1 MPNESE
7 TPFVLRTNREGIA
20 TLLLNR
26 GDRLNPLSTE
36 MLSALKTELDR
47 VARDSSLR
55 VVILAGAGKH
65 FSAGHDLAE
74 MRANPDP
81 EFQTALFDLCRDVML
96 SIVRLPQPVIAR
108 VHGSAVAAGSQL
120 VATCDL
126 AVASDVAKFSLP
138 GIKAGIFC
146 TTPGVAI
153 ARNLPRKRA
162 LELLLTGDPIDA
174 ATAERWGLVNRVVPL
189 ADLDAEVDRLAQRI
203 ASHSPAV
210 VRLGKRLFYD
220 QVDRPLDDAYDTA
233 SEGMVCNLQMEDA
246 GEGIDAFLE
255 KRSPIWKGR

>member
-1 MPNESE
+1 
-7 TPFVLRTNREGIA
+7 
-20 TLLLNR
+20 
-26 GDRLNPLSTE
+26 
-36 MLSALKTELDR
+36 
-47 VARDSSLR
+47 
-55 VVILAGAGKH
+55 
-65 FSAGHDLAE
+65 
-74 MRANPDP
+74 
-81 EFQTALFDLCRDVML
+81 ML

-108 VHGSAVAAGSQL
+108 VHGSAVAAGCQL

-126 AVASDVAKFSLP
+126 AVAADVAKFSLP

-146 TTPGVAI
+146 TTPGVAV

-162 LELLLTGDPIDA
+162 MELLLTGDPVDA

-189 ADLDAEVDRLAQRI
+189 AELDAEVDRLAQRI

-233 SEGMVCNLQMEDA
+233 SEGMVCNLQLQDA
-246 GEGIDAFLE
+246 AEGIDAFLE
-255 KRSPIWKGR
+255 KRSPSWKGR